1 MLHRALVDRYTA
13 YATVITTWPL
23 RKLFW
28 PYIYIGRAFYTVLY
42 YIIHWKMQIQKYPVG
57 GVKRI

>member
-42 YIIHWKMQIQKYPVG
+42 YYTPENANSKIPRWG
-57 GVKRI
+57 C